1 MSWEQYGDILRFN
14 ADERERERT
23 EQPTDCSNDG
33 TPLTQA
39 GNGKLHCP
47 FNGWTWPDKRILHGQ
62 G

>member
-23 EQPTDCSNDG
+23 EQPTDCPNDG

-39 GNGKLHCP
+39 SNGKLHCP
-47 FNGWTWPDKRILHGQ
+47 FDGWAWPDKRILHGQ